1 MHTEYEARVLEVNK
15 EELVKNLTELGAEKI
30 ADFDYRRRV
39 YNFNPVTD
47 HKWIRLRTNGT
58 KTTLTI
64 KQILDATID
73 GTKEMEIEVSNFEE
87 TDKILN
93 ELGYVSHTYQE
104 NKRIRYVLDGV
115 EIDIDTWPYI
125 PTYVEIEG
133 KNIEEVE
140 SMIDKLNLDKTK
152 QTSIDVQAVFKEFY
166 NIDIAKMPVVKFGE
180 ELDKKYLVNNDEN

>member
-15 EELVKNLTELGAEKI
+15 EELVKKLTELGAEKT

-39 YNFNPVTD
+39 YNFNPATD

-104 NKRIRYVLDGV
+104 SKRTRYVLDGV

-133 KNIEEVE
+133 KNVKEVE

-152 QTSIDVQAVFKEFY
+152 QTSIDVQGVFREFY

-180 ELDKKYLVNNDEN
+180 ELDKKYLVNNE

>member
-15 EELVKNLTELGAEKI
+15 EELVKKLTELGAEKT

-133 KNIEEVE
+133 KNVEEVE

-152 QTSIDVQAVFKEFY
+152 QTSIDVQGVFREFY